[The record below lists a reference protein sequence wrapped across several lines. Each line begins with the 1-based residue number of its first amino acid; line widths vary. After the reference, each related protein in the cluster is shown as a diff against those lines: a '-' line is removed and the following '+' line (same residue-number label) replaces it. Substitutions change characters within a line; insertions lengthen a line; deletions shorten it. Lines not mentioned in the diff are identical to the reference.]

1 MQDIFKYM
9 YDYGGAV
16 VSPKKAYTLM
26 IDPELLEALSAIR
39 ERDGVTVGEQ
49 IRRGIQ
55 LWLKSKGHA
64 PPRAARRRAVTRR
77 KA

>member
-1 MQDIFKYM
+1 M
-9 YDYGGAV
+9 YDFEGDV

-26 IDPELLEALSAIR
+26 IDPELLEALSTIKT
-39 ERDGVTVGEQ
+39 RDGITVGEQ

-64 PPRAARRRAVTRR
+64 PPRAERKRAATRKR
-77 KA
+77 S